1 MRKNKFQLSLP
12 GFTQKSK
19 ALSHGGILSIGKRK
33 TARPFDRKQALHVV
47 LRSSKA
53 NGSLSLLTQKNR
65 KHIEILLNRVKK
77 KWNIQIYHFANVG
90 NHIHLLIRAKTRRD
104 WQNFIRELT
113 GAIAVIV
120 TNARKGLACKF
131 WDHLV
136 FTRIVRFGSEFNVV
150 ADYVSKNL
158 WESVGVPI
166 RKYLK
171 DGFKIQEFGRQGFVV
186 VKN

>member
-1 MRKNKFQLSLP
+1 MRKNKFQFSLP

-19 ALSHGGILSIGKRK
+19 ALSHGGSLSIGKRK

-53 NGSLSLLTQKNR
+53 IGKNSMLTQKNR
-65 KHIEILLNRVKK
+65 KHIELLLNRVKK
-77 KWNIQIYHFANVG
+77 KWNIQVYHFANVG
-90 NHIHLLIRAKTRRD
+90 NHIHLLIRARNKRD

-120 TNARKGLACKF
+120 TNARKGIAGKF

-136 FTRIVRFGSEFNVV
+136 FTRIVQFGREFTV
-150 ADYVSKNL
+150 ATDYISKNL
-158 WESVGVPI
+158 WESVGVPV

-171 DGFKIQEFGRQGFVV
+171 DGFKIYEFSRQGFLI
-186 VKN
+186 VK